1 MILFA
6 HIPHLTPIKPR
17 SLNCVRY
24 YFFITTLVFLLN
36 SNIAFASNRIV
47 SLIPSS
53 TELLFAIGFGNEI
66 VAVSNYC
73 NYPEDKIKDLPRIGD
88 QTLNVEKI
96 LSLSPTILVDTNS
109 IHKRY
114 ENIFKRLNLNY
125 VNIDIK
131 SHSDIPNVA
140 CWLAEQLG
148 DKARANAFVDEWN
161 KEISSL
167 NSNNLSKTIKVYAEV
182 SNNPI
187 VAVGGN
193 NNIDSIICLA
203 GGKNVLAKQSDY
215 PLINSEMVLL
225 TNPEIIILIYPDAN
239 VDSVKNRLGWK
250 RIKAVQNNHIFAV
263 DQDLFVRPGPRNLQ
277 AIKIVNK
284 LINKVIEDESN

>member
-114 ENIFKRLNLNY
+114 ENIFKRNY
-125 VNIDIK
+125 SSPVYGFDFSKSIK
-131 SHSDIPNVA
+131 
-140 CWLAEQLG
+140 
-148 DKARANAFVDEWN
+148 
-161 KEISSL
+161 
-167 NSNNLSKTIKVYAEV
+167 Y
-182 SNNPI
+182 
-187 VAVGGN
+187 
-193 NNIDSIICLA
+193 
-203 GGKNVLAKQSDY
+203 
-215 PLINSEMVLL
+215 
-225 TNPEIIILIYPDAN
+225 
-239 VDSVKNRLGWK
+239 
-250 RIKAVQNNHIFAV
+250 
-263 DQDLFVRPGPRNLQ
+263 
-277 AIKIVNK
+277 
-284 LINKVIEDESN
+284 